1 ADLTPQEAARGALR
15 AGLPLESD
23 RHEAVAAT
31 ANHIHSVIA
40 TLRELDFG
48 DTPPAMAYTPDTART
63 VRTAETVDAADAA
76 GQENVHAAV

>member
-1 ADLTPQEAARGALR
+1 MDTAELTPQEAARAALR

-40 TLRELDFG
+40 TLRELDFR
-48 DTPPAMAYTPDTART
+48 DTPPATSFTAVTAVTTGQGDT
-63 VRTAETVDAADAA
+63 DAA
-76 GQENVHAAV
+76 V

>member
-1 ADLTPQEAARGALR
+1 MYPHTNTAELTPEEAARDALR

-31 ANHIHSVIA
+31 ATYIHSVIA

-48 DTPPAMAYTPDTART
+48 DTPPAMSFSAGQGD
-63 VRTAETVDAADAA
+63 VDAA
-76 GQENVHAAV
+76 V